1 MLQFFFLPES
11 FVAQLDQYRITRLT
25 NRITKLTNLTIQDLF
40 TIRPQNYQYQYKN
53 L

>member
-25 NRITKLTNLTIQDLF
+25 NLTIQDLF

>member
-11 FVAQLDQYRITRLT
+11 FVAQLDQYRIT
-25 NRITKLTNLTIQDLF
+25 KLTNLTIQDLF
-40 TIRPQNYQYQYKN
+40 TIRPQNSQYQYKN